1 MELTFTS
8 LEFIFFL
15 GVCLGLLHASGKGS
29 VRTWLLIIFSYL
41 FYLTFGVAGVLVVT
55 FTAVVDFIVGRR
67 LGNTTSEATRKRWL
81 WAGLAANLG
90 PLVFFKYS
98 GFFVG
103 IIAAFLHP
111 LGVRVSLPASPV
123 FSIIGLSY
131 FTFAGMSYVL
141 DVYWETMEPA
151 RSFSEF
157 ACYLLYFPKLIAG
170 PIVRAA
176 DLLPQFSQGF
186 KITTQDFEIGCGYL
200 LVGAVKKLVIAD
212 QLASHVSMIL
222 AAPQHYDAFTLVQ
235 GMVGYTVQI
244 YADFSGYTDMA
255 IGCARLMGLRFP
267 QNFLMPYSSVNI
279 VEFWRRWHVT
289 MSTWFR
295 DYVFLP
301 LEFRSRG
308 TRNANVRASR
318 NIVITMLLCGL
329 WHGASWNFVVWG
341 GLHGV
346 ALAVYQVYT
355 SLLPRKVQRQ
365 TRSAFHP
372 GTLVSRAL
380 TLSVVMVGWIFFGTR
395 TLAVAFKYLWRMVT
409 WSGDGVALG
418 SPYILPLAA
427 LMLLAH
433 LLINKDRNLIE
444 EVSTY
449 SAPARVLTYASLL
462 LALACLVPSDTV
474 PFAYV
479 RF

>member
-1 MELTFTS
+1 MGLTFTS

-15 GVCLGLLHASGKGS
+15 GVCLGLLHASGRLS

-41 FYLTFGVAGVLVVT
+41 FYLTFGVGGVLVVT

-67 LGNTTSEATRKRWL
+67 LGNTINEGTRKRWL

-90 PLVFFKYS
+90 PLVFLKYS
-98 GFFVG
+98 GFLLE

-111 LGVRVSLPASPV
+111 PGVRVSLPGHPV
-123 FSIIGLSY
+123 SSIIGLSY

-151 RSFSEF
+151 RSLSEF
-157 ACYLLYFPKLIAG
+157 FCYLVHFPKLIAG

-176 DLLPQFSQGF
+176 DFLPQFSQGF
-186 KITTQDFEIGCGYL
+186 KITAQDFEIGCGYL

-212 QLASHVSMIL
+212 QLASHVSTIM
-222 AAPQHYDAFTLVQ
+222 AAPQHFNAWTLAQ
-235 GMVGYTVQI
+235 GMIGYTVQI
-244 YADFSGYTDMA
+244 YADFSGYSDMA
-255 IGCARLMGLRFP
+255 IGCARLMGIKFP
-267 QNFLMPYSSVNI
+267 QNFLMPYSSVSI
-279 VEFWRRWHVT
+279 AEFWRRWHVT
-289 MSTWFR
+289 MSNWFR

-301 LEFRSRG
+301 LEFGSRG

-329 WHGASWNFVVWG
+329 WHGNSWNFVVWG
-341 GLHGV
+341 GLHGL
-346 ALAVYQVYT
+346 ALAVYQAYT
-355 SLLPRKVQRQ
+355 SLWRRKVPRQ

-372 GTLVSRAL
+372 GTLVSRVL
-380 TLSVVMVGWIFFGTR
+380 TLSVVMVGWIFFGTE
-395 TLAVAFKYLWRMVT
+395 TLALAFKYLWRMVT
-409 WSGDGVALG
+409 WNTDGVALG
-418 SPYILPLAA
+418 SPYILPLAV
-427 LMLLAH
+427 LMFVAH

-444 EVSTY
+444 ELATCSP
-449 SAPARVLTYASLL
+449 SARVLTYASLF
-462 LALACLVPSDTV
+462 LALACLVPSDAV

>member
-1 MELTFTS
+1 MGLTFTS
-8 LEFIFFL
+8 LEFVFFL
-15 GVCLGLLHASGKGS
+15 GVCLGLLHASGRLS
-29 VRTWLLIIFSYL
+29 VRTWLLIMFSYL
-41 FYLTFGVAGVLVVT
+41 SYLTFGVGGVLVVT
-55 FTAVVDFIVGRR
+55 FTAFVDFIVGRR
-67 LGNTTSEATRKRWL
+67 LGHTSSDVIRKRWL
-81 WAGLAANLG
+81 WIGLVANLG
-90 PLVFFKYS
+90 PLVFLKYS
-98 GFFVG
+98 GFLVE
-103 IIAAFLHP
+103 IIAALLHP

-151 RSFSEF
+151 RSLSEF
-157 ACYLLYFPKLIAG
+157 VCYLVYFPKLIAG

-176 DLLPQFSQGF
+176 DFLPQFSQGF

-212 QLASHVSMIL
+212 QLASHVSTIM
-222 AAPQHYDAFTLVQ
+222 AAPQHYDAWTLVQ
-235 GMVGYTVQI
+235 GMIGYTVQI
-244 YADFSGYTDMA
+244 YADFSGYSDMA
-255 IGCARLMGLRFP
+255 IGCARLMGIKFP

-279 VEFWRRWHVT
+279 AEFWRRWHVT
-289 MSTWFR
+289 MSNWFR

-308 TRNANVRASR
+308 TRNANVRACR

-329 WHGASWNFVVWG
+329 WHGSSWNFVLWG

-346 ALAVYQVYT
+346 ALAVYQVYAR
-355 SLLPRKVQRQ
+355 LLPRKAHQQ

-380 TLSVVMVGWIFFGTR
+380 TLSVVMVGWIFFGTQ

-409 WSGDGVALG
+409 WSSDGVALG
-418 SPYILPLAA
+418 SPYILPLTA
-427 LMLLAH
+427 LMLLVH
-433 LLINKDRNLIE
+433 LFINKDRNLIE
-444 EVSTY
+444 ELATY
-449 SAPARVLTYASLL
+449 SMPVRVLTYAGLL
-462 LALACLVPSDTV
+462 LALACLVPSDAV
-474 PFAYV
+474 PFTYA